1 MAKKRVRKAVNK
13 RSPIKSG
20 KNQGTYYG
28 GKKPPKPRQKSKFIT
43 VAKFIL
49 VISLL
54 AAAGWFSY
62 IDRVGVYGS
71 DNEDLT
77 NQIHQDVV
85 DLFTWQWQVND
96 SSISVLEHNYR
107 GKIASI
113 DYANIWWQQELNID
127 ITQRQPVMIW
137 ISEDESYLMDEFGVI
152 TGVLPDNSEDSHA
165 ELPVVN
171 DDANLP
177 IEIGDQAT
185 TRGFVEFAL
194 AIEDSEE
201 IDVRSMRIL
210 ETTSEIHADLAD
222 GYSVRFAIDED
233 FDQQIDNVK
242 RVQDIAKD
250 RGDNISSYIDVR
262 IPYKAYYR

>member
-1 MAKKRVRKAVNK
+1 MAKKSARKQTQK
-13 RSPIKSG
+13 RSPVKSS

-28 GKKPPKPRQKSKFIT
+28 GKRPPKPRQKSKFTT
-43 VAKFIL
+43 VIEFIF

-54 AAAGWFSY
+54 VAAGWFSY

-71 DNEDLT
+71 DDQDLT
-77 NQIHQDVV
+77 DQIHQDVAN
-85 DLFTWQWQVND
+85 LFTWQWQVNN

-107 GKIASI
+107 GKIANI
-113 DYANIWWQQELNID
+113 DYDNIWWHQELNIH
-127 ITQRQPVMIW
+127 ITPRQPVMVW

-152 TGVLPDNSEDSHA
+152 TSVLSDSG
-165 ELPVVN
+165 EGDYSQLPVVN

-177 IEIGDQAT
+177 IEVGDQAT
-185 TRGFVEFAL
+185 TRRFVEFAL
-194 AIEDSEE
+194 AIKASEK
-201 IDVRSMRIL
+201 IDVVGMRIL
-210 ETTSEIHADLAD
+210 ETTSEIHADLNQ

-242 RVQDIAKD
+242 RVQQIAKD
-250 RGDNISSYIDVR
+250 RGDNIRSYIDVR